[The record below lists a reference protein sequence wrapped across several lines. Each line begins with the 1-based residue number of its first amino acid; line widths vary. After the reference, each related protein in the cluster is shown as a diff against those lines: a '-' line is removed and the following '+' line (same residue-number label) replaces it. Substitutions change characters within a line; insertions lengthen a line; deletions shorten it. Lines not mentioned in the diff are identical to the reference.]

1 VIGSSQIG
9 GWFEAHAGALVL
21 FARQWLPDRAAAE
34 DVVQDVFVALMN
46 QSRPPDH
53 LRAWLFT
60 AVRNAAISHVRG
72 HHRRVGR
79 EVRVA
84 GGRPD
89 WFESRTEDL
98 IDAAD
103 AQRALESLPGE
114 QREVI
119 VMRIWGQMTLNEI
132 SRVTGDAISTLFSR
146 YQKGLSQIKQLMES
160 SCQTKKDNSIR

>member
-1 VIGSSQIG
+1 MGSSQIAV
-9 GWFEAHAGALVL
+9 WFEAHAGALVL

-46 QSRPPDH
+46 QPRPPDH

-60 AVRNAAISHVRG
+60 AVRNAAISQVRG
-72 HHRRVGR
+72 RSRRAGR
-79 EVRVA
+79 EMRLA
-84 GGRPD
+84 EGRPD
-89 WFESRTEDL
+89 WFESSEDL
-98 IDAAD
+98 MDAAD
-103 AQRALESLPGE
+103 AQKALESLPGE

-146 YQKGLSQIKQLMES
+146 YRMGLARIRQLMES
-160 SCQTKKDNSIR
+160 SCQMKKTNSTR